1 MPVEA
6 ASGVEVEESSSVE
19 AAGAVPDESADPKLG
34 AEVVNKSSTK
44 AAAPGEA
51 TKPTTPVR
59 ERKRLKRPILNDN
72 PEAPEVVDVP
82 NMKSSLGL
90 ENEDVS
96 NSPPDGPVLFI
107 VKPGKVREKRAL
119 KGSQKMPSVAER
131 ESPLSV
137 RVNSEDGVNSTSSAP
152 HSPLKPVAQVS
163 PFRSMPQSPCKGANS
178 LSLNVKDIVGG
189 LVNTAACLADGV
201 EANGDS
207 EDSEAKD
214 LSESDILTRMIR
226 ENLNKAV
233 TAGTP
238 DEMKKS
244 LNDAIKNTFRNRS
257 SNSNSSV
264 ASTPTEE
271 KPVKTDKSDPNV
283 LGEIVVNGNVLN
295 GDKEKGVGAE
305 KENKN
310 ELMESSDIS
319 DGLISHI
326 VETLTDSG
334 SEKTQPK
341 NPSVDA
347 EQPADDP
354 KKETNG
360 SGSPKKSVNST
371 SKSAITVLPAMVSMP
386 VPALMSSDGITDL
399 PPGEQNNSET
409 AITLDQLEQGMVPVG
424 SIQIEQIEAD
434 GTTTNVNT
442 VNSLADVQAE
452 NNINFSVVVMEEEA
466 EKPKLNIDKT
476 KLFSQMNDIFAK
488 DTHNAL
494 KHRPVY
500 QKRTRQSPEDSK
512 EPVSS
517 PSKKKLKVKEAKV
530 EKTSKAKTNL
540 LDELENSKPK
550 TEEEDVVEN
559 KPQTDAAV
567 EEKLVEVKELILQKD
582 AEMKDAE
589 EITESVE
596 EEEDSMMNNNVPDLS
611 NAEDEASKD
620 TQESPMEVAQSAATE
635 DEEDEDVDGEAEED
649 VDEEDEEEDDDAEE
663 EPEVDLDA
671 PEDDKHTVAE
681 VDLDEPKADEG
692 DKKCDITETPDL
704 EQSEK
709 LPQEEDLPPMQVS
722 SSELTKSLRQVRLN
736 KKTPV
741 KSPLKEKWQP
751 RNMTPEL
758 DKEEEEID
766 DEEDE
771 EEEIDDDEEE
781 EVGPPDSPNLPNM
794 SASGTKGTEVFDFT
808 DDEDIP
814 LSNIDIA
821 ALNAG
826 GPDPETPHA
835 TIPSSSPMSH
845 LTPRQSPTK
854 SVARRLVQDVSPQVL
869 TAMDAI
875 AAVQALQ
882 QSPPGS
888 RQDLPVVKLNGDV
901 MSDDTDNSVGLKALL
916 SVEKAKSTKRKKRRV
931 PESDGGKQLKH
942 SNHRLSSILIN
953 PIISAETDDD
963 LDSSKKGARP
973 KRVKNLSGPSPTP
986 ESSTPAPSASQTRPA
1001 SAASV
1006 ASTASASD
1014 KRDLE
1019 EMKQDEKQEEKLD
1032 AKHED
1037 KPEESIDGKQTPD
1050 SLKSLSLD
1058 KERWAYDTDIP

>member
-1 MPVEA
+1 MPVEPA
-6 ASGVEVEESSSVE
+6 VSGVEVEDSSSVVE

-34 AEVVNKSSTK
+34 VEVANKSSTK
-44 AAAPGEA
+44 AAVAPGEA

-82 NMKSSLGL
+82 NMKSSLGV
-90 ENEDVS
+90 ENEDLAS
-96 NSPPDGPVLFI
+96 TPQDGPVLFI
-107 VKPGKVREKRAL
+107 VKSGKVREKRAL

-341 NPSVDA
+341 NPSVDV
-347 EQPADDP
+347 EQPADDLN
-354 KKETNG
+354 KETNG
-360 SGSPKKSVNST
+360 SGGPKKSVNST

-434 GTTTNVNT
+434 GTTTNVNS

-452 NNINFSVVVMEEEA
+452 NNINFSVVVMEEE

-488 DTHNAL
+488 DTHKAL

-540 LDELENSKPK
+540 LPELENSQPK
-550 TEEEDVVEN
+550 IEEDAVEN
-559 KPQTDAAV
+559 KPPSDDGV

-589 EITESVE
+589 EIAESME
-596 EEEDSMMNNNVPDLS
+596 DEDDSMMNNNVPDLS

-620 TQESPMEVAQSAATE
+620 TQESPVEVPQSVATE

-681 VDLDEPKADEG
+681 VDLDEPKAEEG
-692 DKKCDITETPDL
+692 DKKCDITETSDL
-704 EQSEK
+704 EQSQK
-709 LPQEEDLPPMQVS
+709 LPPEEDLPPMQVS

-751 RNMTPEL
+751 RNMTPDL

-781 EVGPPDSPNLPNM
+781 EVGPPDSPHLPNM

-835 TIPSSSPMSH
+835 TIPSSSPMTH
-845 LTPRQSPTK
+845 LTPRPSPTK

-931 PESDGGKQLKH
+931 PDSDGGKQLKH
-942 SNHRLSSILIN
+942 DNHQLLHLNIN
-953 PIISAETDDD
+953 QIISAETDDD
-963 LDSSKKGARP
+963 LETSKKGVRP
-973 KRVKNLSGPSPTP
+973 KRVKNLSGPPPATP

-1014 KRDLE
+1014 KRDIE

-1032 AKHED
+1032 GKHED

-1050 SLKSLSLD
+1050 SQKSLSLD
-1058 KERWAYDTDIP
+1058 KER

>member
-1 MPVEA
+1 MPVEPA
-6 ASGVEVEESSSVE
+6 VSGVEVEDSSSVVE
-19 AAGAVPDESADPKLG
+19 AVPDESSDPKLG
-34 AEVVNKSSTK
+34 VEAANKSSTK
-44 AAAPGEA
+44 AAVAPGEA
-51 TKPTTPVR
+51 AKPTTPVR

-82 NMKSSLGL
+82 NMKSSLGV
-90 ENEDVS
+90 ENEDVAS
-96 NSPPDGPVLFI
+96 TPQDGPVLFI
-107 VKPGKVREKRAL
+107 VKSGKVREKRAL

-341 NPSVDA
+341 NPSVDV
-347 EQPADDP
+347 EQPADDLN
-354 KKETNG
+354 KETNG
-360 SGSPKKSVNST
+360 SGGPKKSVNST

-434 GTTTNVNT
+434 GTTTNVNS

-452 NNINFSVVVMEEEA
+452 NNINFSVVVMEEE

-488 DTHNAL
+488 DTHKAL

-540 LDELENSKPK
+540 LPELENSQPK
-550 TEEEDVVEN
+550 MEEDAVEN
-559 KPQTDAAV
+559 KPPSDDGV

-589 EITESVE
+589 EIAESM
-596 EEEDSMMNNNVPDLS
+596 EDEDDSTMNNNVPDLS

-620 TQESPMEVAQSAATE
+620 TQESPVEVPQSVATE

-681 VDLDEPKADEG
+681 VDLDEPKAEEG
-692 DKKCDITETPDL
+692 DKKCDITETSDL
-704 EQSEK
+704 EQSQK
-709 LPQEEDLPPMQVS
+709 LPPEEDLPPMQVS

-751 RNMTPEL
+751 RNMTPDL

-781 EVGPPDSPNLPNM
+781 EVGPPDSPHLPNM

-835 TIPSSSPMSH
+835 TIPSSSPMTH
-845 LTPRQSPTK
+845 LTPRPSPTK

-931 PESDGGKQLKH
+931 PDSDGGKQLKH
-942 SNHRLSSILIN
+942 DNHQLLHLNIN
-953 PIISAETDDD
+953 PFISAETDDD
-963 LDSSKKGARP
+963 LETSKKGVRP
-973 KRVKNLSGPSPTP
+973 KRVKNLSGPPPATP

-1014 KRDLE
+1014 KRDIE

-1032 AKHED
+1032 GKHED

-1050 SLKSLSLD
+1050 SQKSLSLD
-1058 KERWAYDTDIP
+1058 KER

>member
-1 MPVEA
+1 MPVEPA
-6 ASGVEVEESSSVE
+6 VSGVEVEDSSSVVE

-34 AEVVNKSSTK
+34 VEVANKSSTK
-44 AAAPGEA
+44 AAVAPGEA

-82 NMKSSLGL
+82 NMKSSLGV
-90 ENEDVS
+90 ENEDLAS
-96 NSPPDGPVLFI
+96 TPQDGPVLFI
-107 VKPGKVREKRAL
+107 VKSGKVREKRAL

-341 NPSVDA
+341 NPSVDV
-347 EQPADDP
+347 EQPADDLN
-354 KKETNG
+354 KETNG
-360 SGSPKKSVNST
+360 SGGPKKSVNST

-434 GTTTNVNT
+434 GTTTNVNS

-452 NNINFSVVVMEEEA
+452 NNINFSVVVMEEE

-488 DTHNAL
+488 DTHKAL

-540 LDELENSKPK
+540 LPELENSQPK
-550 TEEEDVVEN
+550 IEEDAVEN
-559 KPQTDAAV
+559 KPPSDDGV

-589 EITESVE
+589 EIAESM
-596 EEEDSMMNNNVPDLS
+596 EDEDDSTMNNNVPDLS

-620 TQESPMEVAQSAATE
+620 TQESPVEVPQSVATE

-681 VDLDEPKADEG
+681 VDLDEPKAEEG
-692 DKKCDITETPDL
+692 DKKCDITETSDL
-704 EQSEK
+704 EQSQK
-709 LPQEEDLPPMQVS
+709 LPPEEDLPPMQVS

-751 RNMTPEL
+751 RNMTPDL

-781 EVGPPDSPNLPNM
+781 EVGPPDSPHLPNM

-835 TIPSSSPMSH
+835 TIPSSSPMTH
-845 LTPRQSPTK
+845 LTPRPSPTK

-931 PESDGGKQLKH
+931 PDSDGGKQLKH
-942 SNHRLSSILIN
+942 DNHQLLHLNIN
-953 PIISAETDDD
+953 QIISAETDDD
-963 LDSSKKGARP
+963 LETSKKGVRP
-973 KRVKNLSGPSPTP
+973 KRVKNLSGPPPATP

-1014 KRDLE
+1014 KRDIE

-1032 AKHED
+1032 GKHED

-1050 SLKSLSLD
+1050 SQKSLSLD
-1058 KERWAYDTDIP
+1058 KER

>member
-1 MPVEA
+1 MPVVEPA
-6 ASGVEVEESSSVE
+6 TSVEVEADSSSVE
-19 AAGAVPDESADPKLG
+19 AGAGAVPDESADPKLG
-34 AEVVNKSSTK
+34 GEPLVNKSSTK
-44 AAAPGEA
+44 ATGEA
-51 TKPTTPVR
+51 SKPTTPVR

-82 NMKSSLGL
+82 NMKSSLGV
-90 ENEDVS
+90 ENEDVA
-96 NSPPDGPVLFI
+96 NSSQDGPVLFI
-107 VKPGKVREKRAL
+107 VKSGKVREKRAL

-207 EDSEAKD
+207 EDISEEAKD

-271 KPVKTDKSDPNV
+271 KPVKTDKSDSNV

-341 NPSVDA
+341 NPSVDV
-347 EQPADDP
+347 EQQPGVEELI
-354 KKETNG
+354 KETNG
-360 SGSPKKSVNST
+360 SAVPKKSVNST

-399 PPGEQNNSET
+399 PPGEQNSSET
-409 AITLDQLEQGMVPVG
+409 AITLDQLDQGMVPVG

-434 GTTTNVNT
+434 GTTTNVNS
-442 VNSLADVQAE
+442 VNSLADMQAE

-540 LDELENSKPK
+540 MAELENSEPK
-550 TEEEDVVEN
+550 MEEDVVES
-559 KPQTDAAV
+559 KPHADAVV

-589 EITESVE
+589 EITESIE

-620 TQESPMEVAQSAATE
+620 TQESLVEVPQSAATE
-635 DEEDEDVDGEAEED
+635 DEEDEDADGEGEED
-649 VDEEDEEEDDDAEE
+649 VDEDDEEEDDDAEE

-671 PEDDKHTVAE
+671 PEDDKHAVAE
-681 VDLDEPKADEG
+681 VDLDEPKAGEG
-692 DKKCDITETPDL
+692 DKKCDITDTPDV
-704 EQSEK
+704 ERSQK
-709 LPQEEDLPPMQVS
+709 LPPVEDLPPMQVS

-766 DEEDE
+766 DDEDE

-781 EVGPPDSPNLPNM
+781 EVGPPDSPHLPNL

-821 ALNAG
+821 ALSAEG
-826 GPDPETPHA
+826 ADPETPHA
-835 TIPSSSPMSH
+835 TIPSSSPMTH
-845 LTPRQSPTK
+845 LTPRPSPTK
-854 SVARRLVQDVSPQVL
+854 SVVRRLVQDVSPQVL

-882 QSPPGS
+882 QSPPAS

-931 PESDGGKQLKH
+931 PDSDGGRQLMDG
-942 SNHRLSSILIN
+942 NHQLLDIN

-963 LDSSKKGARP
+963 LEGSKKGVRP
-973 KRVKNLSGPSPTP
+973 KRVKNLSGPPPATP

-1014 KRDLE
+1014 KRDIE
-1019 EMKQDEKQEEKLD
+1019 EMKQDEKQEEKMD

-1037 KPEESIDGKQTPD
+1037 KPDESIDGKQTPD
-1050 SLKSLSLD
+1050 SQKSLSLD
-1058 KERWAYDTDIP
+1058 KER

>member
-1 MPVEA
+1 M
-6 ASGVEVEESSSVE
+6 SVE
-19 AAGAVPDESADPKLG
+19 APSGIGDNSVEAESVPDESADPKLG
-34 AEVVNKSSTK
+34 AEVVNKSSTNAE
-44 AAAPGEA
+44 AAEEA
-51 TKPTTPVR
+51 SKPSNPLR

-72 PEAPEVVDVP
+72 PDAPEVVDVP
-82 NMKSSLGL
+82 NMKSSHGV
-90 ENEDVS
+90 ENEDAS
-96 NSPPDGPVLFI
+96 NTPQEGPVLLI
-107 VKPGKVREKRAL
+107 VKPGKVREKRTL

-137 RVNSEDGVNSTSSAP
+137 RVSSEDGVNSTSSAP

-189 LVNTAACLADGV
+189 LVDTAACLADGV
-201 EANGDS
+201 EANGDC
-207 EDSEAKD
+207 EGEAKD

-271 KPVKTDKSDPNV
+271 KPVKTEKSDPNV

-334 SEKTQPK
+334 SEKAEQPK
-341 NPSVDA
+341 NPSLDA
-347 EQPADDP
+347 DQPADDLI
-354 KKETNG
+354 KDTNG
-360 SGSPKKSVNST
+360 SVGPKKSLNST

-399 PPGEQNNSET
+399 PGEQNNPET

-434 GTTTNVNT
+434 GTTTNVN
-442 VNSLADVQAE
+442 SLADQQAE
-452 NNINFSVVVMEEEA
+452 NNINFSVVVMEEE

-517 PSKKKLKVKEAKV
+517 PSKKKLKVKEGKV
-530 EKTSKAKTNL
+530 DKTSKAKTNL
-540 LDELENSKPK
+540 LAELENSEPK
-550 TEEEDVVEN
+550 MEEDGVED
-559 KPQTDAAV
+559 KPHADAVV

-582 AEMKDAE
+582 AEMKDSE
-589 EITESVE
+589 EVTESME
-596 EEEDSMMNNNVPDLS
+596 EEEDSMTNNNVPDLS

-620 TQESPMEVAQSAATE
+620 TEESPVEVPQTTG
-635 DEEDEDVDGEAEED
+635 DDEDEDADGEAEED
-649 VDEEDEEEDDDAEE
+649 VDEDEEEEDDDAEE

-681 VDLDEPKADEG
+681 VDLDEPKAEEG
-692 DKKCDITETPDL
+692 EKTCDITKTPDS
-704 EQSEK
+704 EQSLK
-709 LPQEEDLPPMQVS
+709 LPPVEDLPTMQVS

-751 RNMTPEL
+751 RNLTPDL

-766 DEEDE
+766 DEEEE

-781 EVGPPDSPNLPNM
+781 EVGPPDSPHLPNL
-794 SASGTKGTEVFDFT
+794 SAGGTKGTEVFDFT

-835 TIPSSSPMSH
+835 TIPSSSPMPH

-882 QSPPGS
+882 QSPPAS

-916 SVEKAKSTKRKKRRV
+916 SAEKTKSTKRKKRRV
-931 PESDGGKQLKH
+931 PESDGGKVMIATVKIPIFSLIPYFQLKLMMTLT
-942 SNHRLSSILIN
+942 R
-953 PIISAETDDD
+953 
-963 LDSSKKGARP
+963 AR
-973 KRVKNLSGPSPTP
+973 
-986 ESSTPAPSASQTRPA
+986 
-1001 SAASV
+1001 
-1006 ASTASASD
+1006 
-1014 KRDLE
+1014 
-1019 EMKQDEKQEEKLD
+1019 
-1032 AKHED
+1032 
-1037 KPEESIDGKQTPD
+1037 
-1050 SLKSLSLD
+1050 
-1058 KERWAYDTDIP
+1058 KERGQSE